1 MAINPESKS
10 YLTGRDLYDMFV
22 AGTALLER
30 NVEAVNAL
38 NVFPVPDGD
47 TGTNMLLTMKGIV
60 GDSSSVQLEAGRMAD
75 QMARN
80 ALMEARGNSGV
91 ILSQFFKGLS
101 DGIQGTTHF
110 GVEELARSFSAARN
124 NSYNA
129 VGHPVEGTI
138 LTVISSI
145 AEVAGKAVESG
156 SSISDLFEIV
166 CSTAN
171 DTVERTPQMLDVL
184 REAGVVDA
192 GGRGLAL
199 ILEGVR
205 RQLIGQSLEDTLS
218 FGDGSLSEVSSDKV
232 SEQFFSDTHD
242 EEYGYCT
249 QFMIEGQLPG
259 IDKIRADMEAIADST
274 VVVGDETMVKVHV
287 HSEDPGKILSS
298 VISYGTLSRVDITNM
313 DEQNEDFSREILD
326 DGINLPVGIIAIA
339 LGAGMQDLFTSLG
352 AIKVMDGGNTVNP
365 SVRDIID
372 AIDSVKSDRV
382 VLLPNNKNIIPAA
395 HQASES
401 SSKSVHVVESKTIP
415 QGIAAILC
423 FNVDRDIQSNMRDME
438 DAIVSIRTVEV
449 TEAVRDVTLDGIE
462 VKEGQLIGLIDGK
475 LVAGGCDLQS
485 VVDLVLRVADVSG
498 GDLVTMYSGN
508 RVQLDDVQELER
520 HIHAEFPGLEVEVV
534 NGGQPNYH
542 LLISIE

>member
-1 MAINPESKS
+1 
-10 YLTGRDLYDMFV
+10 MFV

-30 NVEAVNAL
+30 NVEAVNSL

-60 GDSSSVQLEAGRMAD
+60 GDSSSVRLEAGQMAD

-124 NSYNA
+124 HSYNA
-129 VGHPVEGTI
+129 VGQPVEGTI

-192 GGRGLAL
+192 GGRGLAI

-205 RQLIGQSLEDTLS
+205 RQLIGQSLEDMPS
-218 FGDGSLSEVSSDKV
+218 FGDGSLSEVSLDKV

-313 DEQNEDFSREILD
+313 DEQKEDFSRNTPDEGVNVPLGIVSVALG
-326 DGINLPVGIIAIA
+326 DGIK
-339 LGAGMQDLFTSLG
+339 DLFVSLG
-352 AIKVMDGGNTVNP
+352 SAKVLDGGNTLNP
-365 SVRDIID
+365 SVRDLVEV
-372 AIDSVKSDRV
+372 IDSAKSDKV
-382 VLLPNNKNIIPAA
+382 ILLPNNKNIIPTA

-401 SSKSVHVVESKTIP
+401 SSKLVQVVESKTIP

-423 FNVDRDIQSNMRDME
+423 FNPDRDIESNVRDMQE
-438 DAIVSIRTVEV
+438 AILSIQTVEV
-449 TEAVRDVTLDGIE
+449 TEAVRDVMLDGIE
-462 VKEGQLIGLIDGK
+462 VKEGHLIGLLDGK
-475 LVAGGCDLQS
+475 LTTTGRDLPSVVEAVLEVAG
-485 VVDLVLRVADVSG
+485 VSG
-498 GDLVTMYSGN
+498 GDLVTLYGGD
-508 RVQLDDVQELER
+508 RVQLDEVQELGKR
-520 HIHAEFPGLEVEVV
+520 ILAVFPGSEVEVV
-534 NGGQPNYH
+534 DGGQPNYH